1 MKREWHVGL
10 ANVGPPIP
18 DAISVKNI
26 IPKKRID
33 LLCVCFGNQ
42 AKQVGSM
49 LFLVELNT
57 F

>member
-26 IPKKRID
+26 IPKKKDRFI
-33 LLCVCFGNQ
+33 VC
-42 AKQVGSM
+42 
-49 LFLVELNT
+49 LFWEPSETGGFNAI
-57 F
+57 FS